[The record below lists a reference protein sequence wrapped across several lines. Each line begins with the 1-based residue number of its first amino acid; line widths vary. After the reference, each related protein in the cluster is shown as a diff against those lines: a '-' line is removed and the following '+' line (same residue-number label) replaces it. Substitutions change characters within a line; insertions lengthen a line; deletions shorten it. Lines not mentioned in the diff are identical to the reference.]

1 VSSVTGRP
9 GLWGLLAG
17 RLAGEHGEGELDL
30 WEALRT
36 ALDPLESRPRLAPDI
51 EIKTFHLRWG
61 NDYAV
66 IANPRRLLHY
76 RLEPGELELV
86 ELMDGTR
93 TVKEIVVERFR
104 ESGDLELSGVAD
116 LVGQL
121 RAGDFLETPYLDVP
135 EMVRRALEPISPAR
149 AKARQFA
156 TTLSVDWPGAH
167 RFVAWAYR
175 CGLKAFFNRWVVVLG
190 GLVAAGGFVAFLS
203 AYHSHRFAITAES
216 AAAESLIL
224 LGLNY
229 FLTFAHELAHALVLV
244 HYGRRVKSAGFML
257 YFGSPAFFVDASDGL
272 MLDPWQR
279 IAQSSGG
286 PVAEL
291 MIAGAASLAVVAF
304 PSGPLAGVLYKFA
317 LLNYFVIFLNLVP
330 LLELDGYWILSDLIQ
345 VPDLRPRSLQ
355 FIRYDLWRRL
365 RARERLTRQE
375 VGLTLYGI
383 LGVAFTIFAA
393 ATALLF
399 WRAIFGSL
407 VSRLWN
413 GGPVTRLLLLALAVF
428 LAGPVIRGGIGLVR
442 ALGRRLRMLWEQ
454 VRFRLQTSWRVEA
467 ARLIDSLDMFADLP
481 EDVLSDLAGRVH
493 LRTFPAGK
501 PVVRQGDRA
510 EAFYVVRRG
519 TLQVVEADPESGA
532 ERVLRTLGPG
542 ESFGELALVEA
553 APRSATVR
561 AVSEAQVFE
570 IDKGT
575 FDRLLADMIQVPEF
589 APGLQRI
596 AELRALPAFST
607 LEPDELSDVLAH
619 GTWVAVAPGQ
629 TLIEQGEVGDA
640 FYAIAAGQVE
650 VFEDGVLKRTLG
662 PGAFFGEIALLMD
675 VPRTATVVART
686 PVRAFRLDREGFDR
700 VLLRAFRRGTLKPTS
715 VADRTW
721 QH

>member
-1 VSSVTGRP
+1 VSADGARS
-9 GLWGLLAG
+9 GLWSALTT
-17 RLAGEHGEGELDL
+17 RLADERSDGEVGF
-30 WEALRT
+30 WERLRT
-36 ALDPLESRPRLAPDI
+36 SLDPLESRPRLAPDI
-51 EIKTFHLRWG
+51 EVKTFHLRWG
-61 NDYAV
+61 SDYAV

-116 LVGQL
+116 LVSQL
-121 RAGDFLETPYLDVP
+121 RDGDFLDARYVDVAQ
-135 EMVRRALEPISPAR
+135 MIQRALHPVSPAR
-149 AKARQFA
+149 AKTRQFA

-175 CGLKAFFNRWVVVLG
+175 RGLRAFFNRWVVALG
-190 GLVAAGGFVAFLS
+190 GLVAAGGFLAFLF
-203 AYHSHRFAITAES
+203 AYRSGRFGITAES
-216 AAAESLIL
+216 PASESLIL

-272 MLDPWQR
+272 MLDPRRR

-291 MIAGAASLAVVAF
+291 FIAGAASLAVVAF
-304 PSGPLAGVLYKFA
+304 PGGPLAGVLYKFA

-355 FIRYDLWRRL
+355 FIRYDLWRKVRG
-365 RARERLTRQE
+365 RERLTRQE
-375 VGLTLYGI
+375 VGLALYGV
-383 LGVAFTIFAA
+383 LGVAFTVFAA
-393 ATALLF
+393 ATALVF

-407 VSRLWN
+407 VSRLWD
-413 GGPVTRLLLLALAVF
+413 GGPVSRLLLLALAVF
-428 LAGPVIRGGIGLVR
+428 LAGPVIRGLIGLVR
-442 ALGRRLRMLWEQ
+442 ALGRRLRAIWEQ

-467 ARLIDSLDMFADLP
+467 ARLIDALDMFEDLP
-481 EDVLSDLAGRVH
+481 EEVLSDLAGRVR
-493 LRTFPAGK
+493 LRTVPAGK

-519 TLQVVEADPESGA
+519 ALQVVEVDPTSGT

-561 AVSEAQVFE
+561 AIGEAQVFE

-575 FDRLLADMIQVPEF
+575 FDRLLADMIHAPEF

-596 AELRALPAFST
+596 SELRSLPAFST

-619 GTWVAVAPGQ
+619 GTWVTVAPGEM
-629 TLIEQGEVGDA
+629 LVEQGAVGDA
-640 FYAIAAGQVE
+640 FYALGSGQVE
-650 VFEDGVLKRTLG
+650 VFEDGVLTRTLG

-675 VPRTATVVART
+675 VPRTATVVAKT
-686 PVRAFRLDREGFDR
+686 PARAFRLDREGFDR
-700 VLLRAFRRGTLKPTS
+700 VLVRAFRRGTLKPTS
-715 VADRTW
+715 EAARTW